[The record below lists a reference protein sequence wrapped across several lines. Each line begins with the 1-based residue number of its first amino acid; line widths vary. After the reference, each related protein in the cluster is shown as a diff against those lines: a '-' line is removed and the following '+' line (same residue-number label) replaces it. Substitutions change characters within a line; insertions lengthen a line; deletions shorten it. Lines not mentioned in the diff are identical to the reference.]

1 MEKYNCYI
9 IYIKEMKDI
18 KKISIVC
25 STGAETYQIGEKR
38 NGKVISKIE
47 RLSGYEDAAGAF
59 FSGIFLVKDKDDY
72 PIAEISDNTPYVIEF
87 A

>member
-1 MEKYNCYI
+1 ME
-9 IYIKEMKDI
+9 DI

-25 STGAETYQIGEKR
+25 STGAETYQIGEIR

-47 RLSGYEDAAGAF
+47 RFPGYEDMTGAV
-59 FSGIFLVKDKDDY
+59 FSGNFLVKDKVGNR
-72 PIAEISDNTPYVIEF
+72 IAEISDNAPYVIEF

>member
-1 MEKYNCYI
+1 ME
-9 IYIKEMKDI
+9 DI

-25 STGAETYQIGEKR
+25 STGADTFQIGENR

-47 RLSGYEDAAGAF
+47 RFSSYEDMTGAVF
-59 FSGIFLVKDKDDY
+59 PGNFLVKDKY
-72 PIAEISDNTPYVIEF
+72 GNPIAEISDNVPYIIEF

>member
-1 MEKYNCYI
+1 ME
-9 IYIKEMKDI
+9 DI

-25 STGAETYQIGEKR
+25 STGAETYQIGQKV
-38 NGKVISKIE
+38 NGRIVSKIE
-47 RLSGYEDAAGAF
+47 RLSGFEDSEGRF
-59 FSGIFLVKDKDDY
+59 FSGCLIVKNKEGY

>member
-1 MEKYNCYI
+1 ME
-9 IYIKEMKDI
+9 DI

-25 STGAETYQIGEKR
+25 STGAETYQIGEIR

-47 RLSGYEDAAGAF
+47 RFSGYEDMVGTAF
-59 FSGIFLVKDKDDY
+59 PGNFLVKDKDGNH
-72 PIAEISDNTPYVIEF
+72 IAEIRDNTPYVIEF

>member
-1 MEKYNCYI
+1 ME
-9 IYIKEMKDI
+9 DI

-25 STGAETYQIGEKR
+25 STGAETYRIGDTR

-47 RLSGYEDAAGAF
+47 QYQGCEDTTGTVF
-59 FSGIFLVKDKDDY
+59 PGKFLVKDKY
-72 PIAEISDNTPYVIEF
+72 GIPIAEISDNTPYVIEF

>member
-1 MEKYNCYI
+1 ME
-9 IYIKEMKDI
+9 DI

-38 NGKVISKIE
+38 NGKVVSKIE
-47 RLSGYEDAAGAF
+47 RFSGYEDVTGAF
-59 FSGIFLVKDKDDY
+59 FPGNFLVKDEDDC